1 MMRSRLFD
9 ALTNDEISAYL
20 RHNDLIFLP
29 IGTVE
34 MHGEMPVGAEYVL
47 PLAFAQ
53 RLAEETEA
61 IVLPH
66 LAYFYPGA
74 TAIGR
79 GTVSVS
85 PSAGSHYLKEISRS
99 LCRQGGRRQ
108 VFLSA
113 HGPAHATISPTIREV
128 VEETKCVA
136 LYLDLVRF
144 IGDADFNKLIW
155 GAYQFLGRRE
165 EIPTDQKPATPAQP
179 HEAITKLQRPG
190 VQVGFF
196 YSDETQHGWW
206 PAAPLTPEQR
216 EERAQEGLAL
226 LESVVA
232 SVDIRSLVESMR
244 DLDKFLQ
251 HHVLPKY
258 GERLP

>member
-1 MMRSRLFD
+1 MRTRFFD
-9 ALTNDEISAYL
+9 ALTNEEVASYL

-29 IGTVE
+29 VGTVE
-34 MHGEMPVGAEYVL
+34 MHGEMPVGCEYVL
-47 PLAFAQ
+47 PLAFAL
-53 RLAEETEA
+53 RLAEKTDA
-61 IVLPH
+61 LVLPH

-79 GTVSVS
+79 GTISVS
-85 PSAGSHYLKEISRS
+85 PSVGLAYLKEISHS
-99 LCRQGGRRQ
+99 LCRQGFRRQ

-113 HGPAHATISPTIREV
+113 HGPAHVTLSPLVREA

-136 LYLDLVRF
+136 LYLDLNPHLAQV
-144 IGDADFNKLIW
+144 DFNKLIW
-155 GAYQFLGRRE
+155 GAYSLLGRLD
-165 EIPTDQKPATPAQP
+165 EIPVDQKPATQTPRP
-179 HEAITKLQRPG
+179 EAISKLQRPG

-206 PAAPLTPEQR
+206 PEAPLTPEQR
-216 EERAQEGLAL
+216 QERAQEGLAQ
-226 LESVVA
+226 LEAVVDA
-232 SVDIRSLVESMR
+232 LDPKGLVEAMR

-258 GERLP
+258 EARLP